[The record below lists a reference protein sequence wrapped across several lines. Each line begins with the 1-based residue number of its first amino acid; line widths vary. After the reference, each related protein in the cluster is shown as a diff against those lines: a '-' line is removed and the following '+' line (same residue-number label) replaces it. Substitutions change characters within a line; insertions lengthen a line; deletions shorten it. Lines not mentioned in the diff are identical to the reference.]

1 MKFYINST
9 WNGSSKQLLK
19 KYPVLSQ
26 FKITTEND
34 KMYIT
39 LDTIEEIAE
48 LIEAVHN
55 PVILEHENLF
65 NLGWRAEIYDDY
77 RE

>member
-39 LDTIEEIAE
+39 LDTVEEIAE
-48 LIEAVHN
+48 LIETVHN
-55 PVILEHENLF
+55 PVILDYDDLF
-65 NLGWRAEIYDDY
+65 VKGWRAEIYDDY

>member
-39 LDTIEEIAE
+39 LDTVEEIAK
-48 LIEAVHN
+48 LIETVHN
-55 PVILEHENLF
+55 PVILDYDALF
-65 NLGWRAEIYDDY
+65 VKGWRAEIYDYY

>member
-1 MKFYINST
+1 MKFLLQTT
-9 WNGSSKQLLK
+9 WIYEPDRLLK

-65 NLGWRAEIYDDY
+65 NLGWCAEIYDDY